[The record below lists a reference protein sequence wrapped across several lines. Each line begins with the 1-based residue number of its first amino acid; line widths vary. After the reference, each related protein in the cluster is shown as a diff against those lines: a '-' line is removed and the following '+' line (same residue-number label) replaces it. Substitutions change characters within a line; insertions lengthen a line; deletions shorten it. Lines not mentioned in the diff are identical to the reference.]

1 MQALR
6 HAADKATENLGRKD
20 GATSGIGDK
29 GTDAVLNGYTVGRV
43 KQVTAPSAGHLSD
56 IACGR
61 GAAANGW
68 GGHPQIVLNAAVL
81 ARAHIPRSNHNLRS
95 SILTREQLCIV

>member
-61 GAAANGW
+61 GAAANGR
-68 GGHPQIVLNAAVL
+68 GGHPQIVLL
-81 ARAHIPRSNHNLRS
+81 SLPEHIYRGVTTICGAQS
-95 SILTREQLCIV
+95 

>member
-20 GATSGIGDK
+20 GATSGHGDK

-43 KQVTAPSAGHLSD
+43 KQVTALQLGICQTSPVVEVQLPTDGVATHKSCLMLLSLPEHIYRGVPQSAE
-56 IACGR
+56 
-61 GAAANGW
+61 
-68 GGHPQIVLNAAVL
+68 LNL
-81 ARAHIPRSNHNLRS
+81 DS
-95 SILTREQLCIV
+95 